1 MTDQENIQKELAKL
15 KRGYDPAPKKS
26 PIGVSKSFTFE
37 QIGNFFRKTRNK
49 LFPFF
54 IRKKNDQE

>member
-15 KRGYDPAPKKS
+15 KRGYEPEPKKS
-26 PIGVSKSFTFE
+26 VIGFSKTFTFE

-54 IRKKNDQE
+54 RKKNDQE